1 MTSFFEE
8 VMQTSIKSVIPV
20 SGGDINDAYKI
31 ETATDIFFAKV
42 NSSANAFDIL
52 NSEAKS
58 LQFLRSLNAIRVPEI
73 IKTGKISDR
82 SALVLKWIESG
93 HPDIKSME
101 LLGIMIA
108 NLHLNTAQAFGLEFD
123 NFIGSLPQV
132 NFWTD
137 NWLDFYYNHRIQAQL
152 QPAVEAGL
160 ISPGYIRKTDKVF
173 SNIQKEMPTIVP
185 SLLHG
190 DLWAGNYMT
199 DISGAPVLI
208 DPAISYGHRE
218 MDIAMMHLF
227 GGFDSNVISAY
238 ESISPLEDDWRIRM
252 KFYQLYY
259 ILVHVNLFGGYY
271 AQSAQNVI
279 DHYA

>member
-1 MTSFFEE
+1 MTSFFKE

-58 LQFLRSLNAIRVPEI
+58 LQFLRSLNAIRVPEV

-82 SALVLKWIESG
+82 SALVLEWIESG
-93 HPDIKSME
+93 YSDRNSKE

-108 NLHLNTAQAFGLEFD
+108 NLHLNTAQTFGLEFD
-123 NFIGSLPQV
+123 NFIGTLTQV

-160 ISPGYIRKTDKVF
+160 IPPGYIRKADKVF
-173 SNIQKEMPTIVP
+173 YNIQKEMPTIGP

-271 AQSAQNVI
+271 AQSAMNII